1 MKVRYLNGERL
12 KDMLTAGSVKLI
24 EQKDY
29 LNSINVFPVPD
40 GDTGTNMAGTMEY
53 IISDL
58 ANKNYKDIGS
68 LSHAA
73 AQSALMGAKGNSGAI
88 LAQFFNGIAHELKD
102 CIRINAS
109 QFGKALLNA
118 ASHTYSAVSNPKEG
132 TILTI
137 IKEWAREAEFWSNR
151 TDDITTI
158 HEKALIKAK
167 IALKNTRNQLSVLKK
182 AGVID
187 AGAMGFVN
195 FLEGISHVFSPEKFS
210 DIYRKKID
218 SIKKKAVAVK
228 EKKIEF
234 KGNYR
239 YCTEC
244 LISSNETQIKPLRE
258 TLLKM
263 GDSLIIAD
271 GSGLIKIH
279 IHTNK
284 PQSIFKIAGKY
295 GTLEKTKID
304 DMKAQAHSVPA
315 GKSIRSCAIVADS
328 ACDLPQ
334 EIIQRYG
341 IQIVPTAVHV
351 AGKNYLDKVEIS
363 IDDFYSILEKN
374 PDIEAGTSMPAVG
387 EFIKVFELLSEYYSS
402 IIYIGVS
409 EVTSGTISSGR
420 KAAEMVCKRKPD
432 LKIDIINSKNGT
444 AVLGLI
450 VEKAAQMAEKGLSR
464 KSIIFKVKTIV
475 ENTSLVAVLPSL
487 HRLVKGG
494 RLSAKRAAVLN
505 CLRLRP
511 IISNSREG
519 YIKAAGLFFG
529 KKRALK
535 ILFRIMKKKSLAFKN
550 PEFVIAHSA
559 CERKAKKLKQLL
571 KQHCKTKK
579 QIRICKI
586 GPALTAHAGLGVL
599 VGGVTGEKDD

>member
-1 MKVRYLNGERL
+1 MKVRYLNGRRL

-68 LSHAA
+68 LSRAA

-88 LAQFFNGIAHELKD
+88 LAQFFNGIALELKD

-109 QFGKALLNA
+109 QFGKAMVNA

-137 IKEWAREAEFWSNR
+137 IKEWACEAEFWSNR
-151 TDDITTI
+151 TDDITTV
-158 HEKALIKAK
+158 HEKALMKAK
-167 IALKNTRNQLSVLKK
+167 IALENTKNQLSVLKK
-182 AGVID
+182 AGVTD
-187 AGAMGFVN
+187 AGAMGFIN

-210 DIYRKKID
+210 DMYRKKVD
-218 SIKKKAVAVK
+218 SVK
-228 EKKIEF
+228 EKVIAVKKNF
-234 KGNYR
+234 KLEGNYR

-244 LISSNETQIKPLRE
+244 LITSKETEIQSLRE
-258 TLLKM
+258 TLLEM
-263 GDSLIIAD
+263 GESLIIVN

-279 IHTNK
+279 IHTNQ
-284 PQSIFKIAGKY
+284 PQSVFKIAGQY
-295 GTLEKTKID
+295 GPLERTKID
-304 DMKAQAHSVPA
+304 DMKAEVHSVLA
-315 GKSIRSCAIVADS
+315 GKSVRSCAIVADS
-328 ACDLPQ
+328 ACDLPE
-334 EIIQRYG
+334 EIIKRYG

-363 IDDFYSILEKN
+363 IDDFYSILKKN
-374 PDIEAGTSMPAVG
+374 PDIEAGTSMPAAG

-409 EVTSGTISSGR
+409 EVTSGTISAGR

-487 HRLVKGG
+487 NRLVKGG

-535 ILFRIMKKKSLAFKN
+535 ILFKIMKKKSLAFKN
-550 PEFVIAHSA
+550 PEFIIAHSA
-559 CERKAKKLKQLL
+559 CERKAEELKQLL

-599 VGGVTGEKDD
+599 VGGVTGEKND